1 MDTDHEERDVLKSLL
16 DYFPGQQVEIMSRT
30 DDGRKW
36 IVATHSDRDA
46 GTFYLFDRD
55 RNSMAR
61 LFTMHSDIPAEALS
75 PVQPISYTSVD
86 NLTIHGYLTPGIGT
100 DTNERP
106 MVVMVHG
113 GPRARDHWIYNP
125 EVQAFATRGI
135 SVLQVNYRGS
145 TGYGEAFMDAGN
157 GEWGNKVQ
165 QDIINGVKWAI
176 AEGHADPGRVCIMG
190 ASYGAY
196 SAVMSASI
204 EPDMFRCVVANAGL
218 YDLELMYK
226 RGDIKDLFF
235 GEDFIEEMIGTDKGQ
250 LAAFSPVDQVHRVK
264 APVLV
269 AHGKKD
275 RRTPFVHAKRLVSAM
290 KKAGVPHETL

>member
-113 GPRARDHWIYNP
+113 GTTGSTTRKSRPLRPGVSRFSRSTTVGRPATAKPSWMP
-125 EVQAFATRGI
+125 ATESGATRC
-135 SVLQVNYRGS
+135 SRTSS
-145 TGYGEAFMDAGN
+145 TA
-157 GEWGNKVQ
+157 
-165 QDIINGVKWAI
+165 
-176 AEGHADPGRVCIMG
+176 
-190 ASYGAY
+190 
-196 SAVMSASI
+196 
-204 EPDMFRCVVANAGL
+204 
-218 YDLELMYK
+218 
-226 RGDIKDLFF
+226 
-235 GEDFIEEMIGTDKGQ
+235 
-250 LAAFSPVDQVHRVK
+250 
-264 APVLV
+264 
-269 AHGKKD
+269 
-275 RRTPFVHAKRLVSAM
+275 
-290 KKAGVPHETL
+290 

>member
-1 MDTDHEERDVLKSLL
+1 
-16 DYFPGQQVEIMSRT
+16 
-30 DDGRKW
+30 
-36 IVATHSDRDA
+36 
-46 GTFYLFDRD
+46 
-55 RNSMAR
+55 
-61 LFTMHSDIPAEALS
+61 
-75 PVQPISYTSVD
+75 
-86 NLTIHGYLTPGIGT
+86 
-100 DTNERP
+100 
-106 MVVMVHG
+106 
-113 GPRARDHWIYNP
+113 
-125 EVQAFATRGI
+125 
-135 SVLQVNYRGS
+135 
-145 TGYGEAFMDAGN
+145 
-157 GEWGNKVQ
+157 
-165 QDIINGVKWAI
+165 
-176 AEGHADPGRVCIMG
+176 MG

-290 KKAGVPHETL
+290 KKAGVPHETLYESREGHGFYDSENQVAYMERAIEFVKRQTGAQTVAAQ